1 MKTRKHIKH
10 RKQRTRKLKTSSEKT
25 LSIPDLRKAF
35 ESIEAYARS
44 KPSVKDFQKR
54 WIKIFGKP
62 ISSRAAEEYIEFMS
76 KQRKRSQKGGEAP
89 LNYEM
94 RPGQFTTPDGAYQA
108 YISKGF
114 FVPEPANVS
123 CNGSQAGGM
132 INPANAAAAFIAH
145 PYSSQNPPT
154 YMQQAM
160 GVFNGREYNISSDIT
175 KSSPNYAP
183 VGTGLYPHLVT
194 PLSNT

>member
-1 MKTRKHIKH
+1 MKTHKRIKH
-10 RKQRTRKLKTSSEKT
+10 KKQRTRKAKDSNQKS
-25 LSIPDLRKAF
+25 LSIPELRRAF
-35 ESIEAYARS
+35 ESIEQYARS

-62 ISSRAAEEYIEFMS
+62 ISSSAAEEYIRFMS

-94 RPGQFTTPDGAYQA
+94 RQGQFTTPDGAYQN
-108 YISKGF
+108 YVSGGF

-123 CNGSQAGGM
+123 CKGSQAGGM

-145 PYSSQNPPT
+145 PYSAQNPPT
-154 YMQQAM
+154 FVQQAM

-175 KSSPNYAP
+175 KSLPNYAP
-183 VGTGLYPHLVT
+183 ISGGLYPHLVT
-194 PLSNT
+194 PLSNE